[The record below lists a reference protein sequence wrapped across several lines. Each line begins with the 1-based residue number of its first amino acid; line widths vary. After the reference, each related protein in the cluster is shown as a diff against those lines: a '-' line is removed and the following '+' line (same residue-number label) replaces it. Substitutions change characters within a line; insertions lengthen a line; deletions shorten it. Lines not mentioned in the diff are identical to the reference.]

1 MAAETSIR
9 RLTVDR
15 RDYVN
20 YRVRCPR
27 CGEVIGPRHAIREFL
42 DVPPDPPYAA
52 FVRCPSCGETFYLE
66 FTPPTG

>member
-1 MAAETSIR
+1 MR

-20 YRVRCPR
+20 YRVRCPN
-27 CGEVIGPRHAIREFL
+27 CGETIGPRQALREFL

-52 FVRCPSCGETFYLE
+52 LVRCPKCQETCYLE
-66 FTPPTG
+66 FAPPTA